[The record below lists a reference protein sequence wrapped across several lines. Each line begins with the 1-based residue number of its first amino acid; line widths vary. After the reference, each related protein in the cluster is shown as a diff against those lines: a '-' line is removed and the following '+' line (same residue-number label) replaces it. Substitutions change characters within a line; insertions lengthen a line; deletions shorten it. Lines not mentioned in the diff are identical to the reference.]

1 MLYLFYLTRNI
12 IGLILVLSPLA
23 GLLYID
29 LTFSLSIIFMSG
41 LLAGIPL
48 WHYCSELLNFRLRTS
63 IAAVLACAGS
73 FFCASGAEN
82 LPAAFLAG
90 LAAGGL
96 ALNLP
101 PCTVIGW
108 FRASK
113 TLLLAAVWT
122 VSLAL
127 GTVYGLIM
135 ERNTYLYLFLSAIS
149 ALSGTLFFLEE
160 PFVLPAAHI
169 EPSTPVRRSCC
180 LKTMFFA
187 AATGFAGFISCLTMP
202 EDVPFDFFV
211 SPDSFF
217 IAGIILGPLTAGF
230 VSDNKSVYNGCIL
243 MIFLGELAAAGAA
256 HGNSLVSL
264 LYAGRFACGLLL
276 SGMLVTIPVLTYYLS
291 DAVSFRRHLA
301 MNSAAACVG
310 MIAAFPVAFLASFP
324 AVSGLYT
331 APIVFIMLIL
341 SFFTLFS
348 AWKHRLF
355 LLKSG

>member
-12 IGLILVLSPLA
+12 VGLILVLSPLA

-48 WHYCSELLNFRLRTS
+48 WHYCSEHINFRLRTS
-63 IAAVLACAGS
+63 IAAVLACTGS

-82 LPAAFLAG
+82 PAAAFLAG

-113 TLLLAAVWT
+113 TLLLAAVWA

-135 ERNTYLYLFLSAIS
+135 ERNTYLYLALAAIS
-149 ALSGTLFFLEE
+149 TLSGTLFFLEE
-160 PFVLPAAHI
+160 PFLLPPAHT
-169 EPSTPVRRSCC
+169 EPSTSVRRSSC

-187 AATGFAGFISCLTMP
+187 AATGFAGAVSCLTMP
-202 EDVPFDFFV
+202 EEVPFDFFI
-211 SPDSFF
+211 SPDAVFT
-217 IAGIILGPLTAGF
+217 AGIILGPLAAGII
-230 VSDNKSVYNGCIL
+230 SDSKSVYSGCIL
-243 MIFLGELAAAGAA
+243 MIFLGELSAAGAA
-256 HGNSLVSL
+256 NGNSLVSL

-276 SGMLVTIPVLTYYLS
+276 SGILVTIPVLTYYLS
-291 DAVSFRRHLA
+291 DTVSFRRHLA
-301 MNSAAACVG
+301 MNSAAACIG
-310 MIAAFPVAFLASFP
+310 IISAFPAALLASFP
-324 AVSGLYT
+324 AVYGQYT

-348 AWKHRLF
+348 AWNHRLF
-355 LLKSG
+355 LLKSD